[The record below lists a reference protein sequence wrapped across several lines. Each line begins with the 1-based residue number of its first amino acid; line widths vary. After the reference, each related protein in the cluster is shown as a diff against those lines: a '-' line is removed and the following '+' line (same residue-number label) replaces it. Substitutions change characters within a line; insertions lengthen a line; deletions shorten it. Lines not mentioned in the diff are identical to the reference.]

1 MKSPMVTNLDC
12 ITGKEGYSEL
22 QVLRS
27 AAGFYVGTLHTD
39 ADGFVEPGS
48 RDSGYF
54 GTRQEVQRYLEMV
67 LGVLNPQEYLRVEP

>member
-1 MKSPMVTNLDC
+1 MKSPMVTTLDC
-12 ITGKEGYSEL
+12 VPDKDSYSEL

-39 ADGFVEPGS
+39 EDGFVEPGS

-54 GTRQEVQRYLEMV
+54 GTRQEAERYLQMV
-67 LGVLNPQEYLRVEP
+67 LGVTNPSEYLRMEP